1 MNLGNYQLWFVV
13 QSTNIPF
20 TSWIVSSS
28 TSVDWMF
35 TFKMTIIMV
44 NNFHLYFF
52 LHHFVI
58 EILGYF
64 TPLVFWITNQWF
76 IFFCPDFP
84 YVKYST
90 LSALPP
96 FILFLSFQVSGFYFS
111 SQNFPWC
118 TDDSISSKL
127 LRATLNL
134 LKVMAFF
141 FWETIINN

>member
-1 MNLGNYQLWFVV
+1 MNFGNYQLWFVV

-28 TSVDWMF
+28 TSVDWMP
-35 TFKMTIIMV
+35 TFKMTIIMI

-52 LHHFVI
+52 STPFCHGRDYWIFHTTC
-58 EILGYF
+58 IL
-64 TPLVFWITNQWF
+64 NQQSV
-76 IFFCPDFP
+76 IFFPDFP

-90 LSALPP
+90 LSSLPP
-96 FILFLSFQVSGFYFS
+96 FILFLSF
-111 SQNFPWC
+111 QNFPWC

-127 LRATLNL
+127 LKVTLNL

-141 FWETIINN
+141 FWETIINNFNSNRYY